1 MAGRRPRT
9 PQDAGETPEIDH
21 EPCRSRIAALEA
33 DVKALKKQLATRD
46 PLAPAGQLVKRTG
59 AGDLDHLPDQDRLFI
74 EKRLGIKR

>member
-1 MAGRRPRT
+1 M
-9 PQDAGETPEIDH
+9 
-21 EPCRSRIAALEA
+21 
-33 DVKALKKQLATRD
+33 KALKKQLATRD